1 MDSSVSFSGE
11 LDIRIGFRYILA
23 LAVSATSSTSGW
35 ADNCQSVIALG
46 DMVFGFSIYGNTYL
60 FP

>member
-11 LDIRIGFRYILA
+11 FDIRIGFRYILA
-23 LAVSATSSTSGW
+23 LAFSATSSASGR

-46 DMVFGFSIYGNTYL
+46 DIVVSFSIYGNTYL